1 MKEAIIKSIELSK
14 ELPFEERVD
23 IYNSATL
30 ALKDMLGLKH
40 PVLATQLVPISEVRA
55 NDYNPNKVAPP
66 EMKLLKLSIKKDG
79 LTMPV
84 VVSDNDNGYTV
95 VDGFHRTSIVKNDAD
110 ISKSLNGY
118 VPVVK
123 LNKELEE
130 RIAATVRHNM
140 ARGSHVTELSSK
152 LVLML
157 REHNWSDLRIGM
169 ELGMQ
174 PDEVLRLKQISGLAE
189 AFKDKEFSKAW
200 EADNDAHN

>member
-130 RIAATVRHNM
+130 RIAATVRHTL
-140 ARGSHVTELSSK
+140 ARGSQVTELSSK